1 MILLEML
8 SQLLNDSESERTED
22 SQEGNNVSKE
32 FELKVDKIARIMGN
46 MCLAAAGDSKSPAKD
61 LENLAEAVSK
71 VREVKGLQAFAW
83 PLKRTGLDWSFQP

>member
-46 MCLAAAGDSKSPAKD
+46 M
-61 LENLAEAVSK
+61 
-71 VREVKGLQAFAW
+71 
-83 PLKRTGLDWSFQP
+83 